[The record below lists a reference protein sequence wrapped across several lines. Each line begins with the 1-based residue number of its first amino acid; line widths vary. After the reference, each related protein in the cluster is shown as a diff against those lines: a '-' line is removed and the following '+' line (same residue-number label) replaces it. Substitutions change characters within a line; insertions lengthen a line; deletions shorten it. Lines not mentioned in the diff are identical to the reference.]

1 MLLLQSHVH
10 AKRSE
15 DRQQL
20 CAAIRSLK
28 LRMRL
33 SHRVEEVR
41 RQGAMEVLSRY
52 VKGIYLRTGRVFD
65 WEAYCRKSGRR
76 VTDEIRERM
85 VLDKEEV
92 ELARRVRLHTSRVRR
107 EIEDEQQQMRHFSAL
122 RLQRSWRAREA
133 RLKELLPRL
142 ASRLAAERRL
152 LLAMQRHEGQASG
165 RGLRPTHLQII
176 SARPCPPVGWMRSV
190 GEVPDTMVDM
200 DTAES
205 FAMVVANGTA
215 YCLPGHDGCGT
226 IGSPEAVSLAGPFVL
241 HHLRSLAETPKVL
254 QVSCGLHHALL
265 LAEGGL
271 AFAWGLN
278 DCGQCG
284 VGWPRA
290 KTPQQVVAEATC
302 LQPWA
307 ALYSVSAE
315 EMKTAGLLEP
325 RKGDSLTSAC
335 ISGAVLPRLKSLCC
349 GPSSSMALDLESQ
362 LWGWGSAALGMPCLM
377 PLNAPRPPKSRG
389 TLRVQSSGLTACPFL
404 LYEVAGKEPAT
415 RQELLSKLDLKELPG
430 HVLAPTLACNI
441 NLREGAVSSAPT
453 DTVLLCKA
461 GRSLAVLAPTWGE
474 TGAARAESTFSS
486 IACGQVN
493 FAVTSRGVLYSW
505 SSKSHVLLARSSTP
519 TPAPVPTFVRLAAC
533 VSSVSVGSDHA
544 LALTSHGRVF
554 AGVNWR
560 HVPTVRDFRGA
571 QCPSPFVYRELWQ
584 V

>member
-1 MLLLQSHVH
+1 MQ
-10 AKRSE
+10 
-15 DRQQL
+15 
-20 CAAIRSLK
+20 
-28 LRMRL
+28 
-33 SHRVEEVR
+33 
-41 RQGAMEVLSRY
+41 
-52 VKGIYLRTGRVFD
+52 
-65 WEAYCRKSGRR
+65 
-76 VTDEIRERM
+76 
-85 VLDKEEV
+85 
-92 ELARRVRLHTSRVRR
+92 RVRLHTSRVRL
-107 EIEDEQQQMRHFSAL
+107 EIEDERQQMRQLSAL

-152 LLAMQRHEGQASG
+152 LLAMQRHEGKPSG
-165 RGLRPTHLQII
+165 RGLRPTHMQII
-176 SARPCPPVGWMRSV
+176 TARPCPPVGWMRSV
-190 GEVPDTMVDM
+190 GEVPDTMADM

-284 VGWPRA
+284 VGWPRP
-290 KTPQQVVAEATC
+290 KSPQQVVAEATC

-325 RKGDSLTSAC
+325 QKGDSLTSAC

-377 PLNAPRPPKSRG
+377 PSNAPRPPKSRG
-389 TLRVQSSGLTACPFL
+389 TLRAHSSGLTACPFL
-404 LYEVAGKEPAT
+404 LYEVIGRELT
-415 RQELLSKLDLKELPG
+415 REELLGKLDLKELPG

-441 NLREGAVSSAPT
+441 NLKEGAVSSAPT

-461 GRSLAVLAPTWGE
+461 GKAQAVLAPSWGE
-474 TGAARAESTFSS
+474 SGAARPESTFTS
-486 IACGQVN
+486 IACGPVN
-493 FAVTSRGVLYSW
+493 FAVSSRGVLYSW
-505 SSKSHVLLARSSTP
+505 SSQNHVLLARSSAP
-519 TPAPVPTFVRLAAC
+519 TPAAVPTFVRLAAC

-544 LALTSHGRVF
+544 LALTAHGRVF
-554 AGVNWR
+554 AWGELEACTSNEGFLR
-560 HVPTVRDFRGA
+560 RTVPQPLCVQGA
-571 QCPSPFVYRELWQ
+571 LAGLKVGKVLAGRISSLVSISDAETLLG
-584 V
+584 